1 MRQLFFQFFT
11 RVPASDIENFKQ
23 QKFNQNNNMIRVI
36 AAFLIFEQVFYG
48 LFISEKGSLLQK
60 IYFCSA
66 LLMLIYFLISTY
78 FYYNK
83 PEYITIL
90 HIVYELSIAF
100 IGLMVAIIRIIFI
113 QREIFHLPTV
123 YIAVIYALALIFYYS
138 YKESFL
144 IYTSAAFILIVLLS
158 IYRPSLQFN
167 HYIADIIS
175 NSLIAWIASMVNYQK
190 YIREFNNVQIIEQKN
205 KILKKKNI
213 KIKAIND
220 KLHNISITDE
230 LTGIYNRRKIENVLK
245 RVFAES
251 ERYNKE
257 FSVIL
262 CDLDFFKRINDN
274 FGHLIGDEVL
284 KKVSNLLTENIRY
297 VDICG
302 RWGGEEFLIIC
313 PETDINSACNLA
325 IRLRD
330 LIENST
336 FKHKERLTVS
346 FGVTSYLYQ
355 EEIRNLI
362 KRVDENLYQ
371 AKRKG
376 RNIVICS

>member
-190 YIREFNNVQIIEQKN
+190 YIRE
-205 KILKKKNI
+205 L
-213 KIKAIND
+213 
-220 KLHNISITDE
+220 SITDE